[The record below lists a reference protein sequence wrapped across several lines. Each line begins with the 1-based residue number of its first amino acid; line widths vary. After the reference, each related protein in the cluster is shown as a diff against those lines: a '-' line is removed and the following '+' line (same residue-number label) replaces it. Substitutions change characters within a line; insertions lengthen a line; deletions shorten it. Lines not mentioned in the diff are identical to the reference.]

1 MSQGYHKNSAEN
13 KPSMGSLE
21 PGRIAS
27 QIQPPPF
34 DKISL
39 SVEQMKAVLTSSPAG
54 IGIVTGRILGWANE
68 NFYAML
74 GYEYG
79 SLEGKNTRILSP
91 TQWEYEK
98 MLATLTKG
106 MEKYGVGMVETR
118 VSGKDGLSFD
128 CQIRSSLLDHQSPE
142 KGAVVVITDTSE
154 LKSLQIQLQQA
165 QKMEAIGVLAG
176 GISHDFNNIL
186 MGIQGHLSLMRIN
199 VNAAE
204 KISSHIH
211 QIGKLVNTA
220 AELTGRLLGF
230 ARGGK
235 YQTEIL
241 NINEVISLVL
251 KMFKSSRKDIRIHE
265 SFEKELHLVEG
276 DLSQMEQVLLNIL
289 INASQAMVGEG
300 EIVVS
305 TQNIFIQEHHQYQFE
320 VNPGRYIQISI
331 KDTGTGMDTNT
342 QKKIFD
348 PFFSTK
354 KIGDQKGRGLGLSTV
369 FGIVKNH
376 SGFITVTSKKG
387 EGSVFNVCL
396 PASNTLPVK
405 DLKTNTPSSK

>member
-21 PGRIAS
+21 PRRIAS
-27 QIQPPPF
+27 QIQSSPF

-39 SVEQMKAVLTSSPAG
+39 NAEQMQAVLTSSPAG
-54 IGIVTGRILGWANE
+54 IGIVTGQILGWANE
-68 NFYAML
+68 NLYAML
-74 GYEYG
+74 GYEYD
-79 SLEGKNTRILSP
+79 SLNGKNIQILFPS
-91 TQWEYEK
+91 QWEYEK
-98 MLATLTKG
+98 ILATLTKG

-118 VSGKDGLSFD
+118 ISGKDGLSFD
-128 CQIRSSLLDHQSPE
+128 CQIRSSFMDRQAPE

-235 YQTEIL
+235 YQTQIL
-241 NINEVISLVL
+241 NINEVVELTL
-251 KMFKSSRKDIRIHE
+251 KMFKPSRKDILIHE

-276 DLSQMEQVLLNIL
+276 DLSQIEQVLLNIL
-289 INASQAMVGEG
+289 INASQAMVETG
-300 EIVVS
+300 EIFVN
-305 TQNIFIQEHHQYQFE
+305 TQNLFIQERHQYPFD
-320 VNPGRYIQISI
+320 VNPGRYIMISI
-331 KDTGTGMDTNT
+331 KDTGIGMDTHT

-354 KIGDQKGRGLGLSTV
+354 KIGDHKGRGLGLSTV

-387 EGSVFNVCL
+387 QGSVFNICL
-396 PASNTLPVK
+396 PASNNLPVK
-405 DLKTNTPSSK
+405 DLKKNTPSS